1 MKTKIVHELTTEEL
15 NPLNRRQRTIILPNG
30 LELVYYTMAYI
41 DKNESAVEIHH
52 YLEPIN
58 KYTIRVVPSR
68 WLNDVEFCEKM
79 QNEYFV
85 KYVHQSDMSE
95 NG

>member
-1 MKTKIVHELTTEEL
+1 MEKTIVHELTTEEL
-15 NPLNRRQRTIILPNG
+15 NPLFQRERTQTLPNG
-30 LELVYYTMAYI
+30 LELIYTYYIY
-41 DKNESAVEIHH
+41 DKDEAVVEIHH
-52 YLEPIN
+52 YLEPTN

-95 NG
+95 NS